1 MESTGN
7 YSELKKE
14 KQNQI
19 LKLVTKSF
27 YKELTSYG
35 VDASDIVTVSVNLL
49 DYVTENK
56 DSGTAENAYYTDLF
70 QIQSV
75 RNLWGSQKRLALNRV
90 SIIPLTRQHIPYLL
104 NWLKEAD
111 ITQTYIRFFP
121 QDKIRLESYLMDRP
135 DRQYFAIMLDDE
147 EFVGI
152 IGAERINENFK
163 KLEMKKFI
171 GAQKHQGKG
180 IGKAATFLFLY
191 YVFTILQF
199 NKVYLYSLDTN
210 IKNINLN
217 SKFGFELEG
226 ILYEE
231 AQIGGI
237 YMDVLRMGLLKRDWK
252 RIFYN
257 MDSEE

>member
-1 MESTGN
+1 MGSTGN

-49 DYVTENK
+49 DYVTQNK
-56 DSGTAENAYYTDLF
+56 DSDTTEAAYYTDLF

-75 RNLWGSQKRLALNRV
+75 HNLWGSQKRLALDHV

-104 NWLKEAD
+104 NWLKDAD

-135 DRQYFAIMLDDE
+135 DRQYFAIYLNED

-152 IGAERINENFK
+152 IGAERINEDFK

-171 GAQKHQGKG
+171 GSQEHQGKG

-231 AQIGGI
+231 AQIGGM

-252 RIFYN
+252 RIFFN
-257 MDSEE
+257 MDLEE

>member
-1 MESTGN
+1 MESSGN

-14 KQNQI
+14 KQKQI

-49 DYVTENK
+49 DYITDNK
-56 DSGTAENAYYTDLF
+56 ESNDNRNAYYNDLF

-75 RNLWGSQKRLALNRV
+75 ENLWGSQKRLKLGTV
-90 SIIPLTRQHIPYLL
+90 SIIPLTRQHIPILL
-104 NWLKEAD
+104 NWLKESD

-121 QDKIRLESYLMDRP
+121 QEKIRLESYLMDRP
-135 DRQYFAIMLDDE
+135 DRRYFAIYFNDD

-152 IGAERINENFK
+152 IGAERINEAFK

-171 GAQKHQGKG
+171 GSVQHQGKG

-199 NKVYLYSLDTN
+199 NKVYIYSLDTN

-231 AQIGGI
+231 AQIGGLF
-237 YMDVLRMGLLKRDWK
+237 MDVLRMGLLKSDWK

-257 MDSEE
+257 MDTEE

>member
-1 MESTGN
+1 MEAKDN

-14 KQNQI
+14 KQKQI

-27 YKELTSYG
+27 YKELISYG

-49 DYVTENK
+49 DYVTDKNEASDNQ
-56 DSGTAENAYYTDLF
+56 NLYYNNLF

-75 RNLWGSQKRLALNRV
+75 TNLWGSKKQLSLGQV
-90 SIIPLTRQHIPYLL
+90 SISPLTRQHIPYLQS
-104 NWLKEAD
+104 WLKESD

-121 QDKIRLESYLMDRP
+121 QEKIRLESYLMDRP
-135 DRQYFAIMLDDE
+135 DRKYFAIYLNEE

-152 IGAERINENFK
+152 IGAERINEEFK

-171 GAQKHQGKG
+171 GSVQHQGKG

-191 YVFTILQF
+191 YAFTILQF

-237 YMDVLRMGLLKRDWK
+237 FMDVLRMGLLKNDWK
-252 RIFYN
+252 RIFYK
-257 MDSEE
+257 MDEDE